1 LITFFGFRIMVGL
14 GVLMWAITWVRVVLI
29 PNGANEKARWF
40 LWATF
45 FNFPSGF
52 IAIIAGWFLAS

>member
-1 LITFFGFRIMVGL
+1 MVGL
-14 GVLMWAITWVRVVLI
+14 GALMWAIAWVGVVLI
-29 PNGANEKARWF
+29 LTDAIEKARWF